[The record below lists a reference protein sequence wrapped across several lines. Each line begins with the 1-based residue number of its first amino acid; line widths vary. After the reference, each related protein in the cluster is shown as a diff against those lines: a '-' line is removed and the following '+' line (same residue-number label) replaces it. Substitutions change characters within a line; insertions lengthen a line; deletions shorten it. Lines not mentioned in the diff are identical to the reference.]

1 MARGTVVDAV
11 QLERLIEQAMSHKGF
26 SFVEVISP
34 CPTHY
39 GRSNKLGKAPAM
51 MEWIK
56 ENTVSDAKA
65 SSMNRE
71 ELKGKFVTGIMEN
84 REQEDYSTAYQH
96 VIDEWKGGDA

>member
-1 MARGTVVDAV
+1 
-11 QLERLIEQAMSHKGF
+11 
-26 SFVEVISP
+26 
-34 CPTHY
+34 
-39 GRSNKLGKAPAM
+39 M

-96 VIDEWKGGDA
+96 VIDELKGGEA